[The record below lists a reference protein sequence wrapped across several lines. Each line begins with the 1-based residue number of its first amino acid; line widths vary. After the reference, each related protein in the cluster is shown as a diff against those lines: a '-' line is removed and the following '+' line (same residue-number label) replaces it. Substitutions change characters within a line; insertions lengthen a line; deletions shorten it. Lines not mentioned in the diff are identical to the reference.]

1 MCGPPQD
8 PVPPHECAVPH
19 SRPLTLPAA
28 ALLPAGVLHEYAG
41 QMAVFADVNRK
52 LGKSME
58 RMIEWVEDVDFE
70 AATAAAEQGMASIR
84 EGGWLARGACV

>member
-1 MCGPPQD
+1 
-8 PVPPHECAVPH
+8 
-19 SRPLTLPAA
+19 
-28 ALLPAGVLHEYAG
+28 
-41 QMAVFADVNRK
+41 MAVFADVNRK

-84 EGGWLARGACV
+84 EGGWLARVACV